1 MILEQPQRFSVDIDI
16 IVSLDTSKEELEK
29 YLSKIVG
36 ASAFTRMLLD
46 ERRSYKEGVP
56 KAHYIFYF
64 QSNVPTKNKEG
75 LVLTNPEREVLL
87 DVLFAENHYPTLVER
102 PIKTEWLQVTDE
114 IITVKTPDINSIARD
129 KLTAFAPETA
139 GVPYHR
145 ESVNDKGETIKSEM
159 FMEIMK
165 QAFDVGCLFN
175 LLDNIITFKKSYEA
189 TAISEIKYRPEKN
202 ITSIEDVL
210 KDTIATALLI
220 ARKDVQA
227 DEQSKE
233 KFKYLNIGLN
243 QFGHF
248 VYTGNFRIEQAQVAS
263 AKAAYLSALM
273 LSGSNSDLKKFDNK
287 IPLADFMITHPE
299 YNFLNKRLKFV
310 AKGEAL
316 FYWNEIVKLLHY

>member
-1 MILEQPQRFSVDIDI
+1 MIDITSLSAEWLANKRKQYGKDPAIMESMIYALYLLEQLKLTGLDFIFKGGTSLILILEQPQRFSVDIDI

-75 LVLTNPEREVLL
+75 LVLTNSEREVLL

-114 IITVKTPDINSIARD
+114 IITVKTPDINSIAGD

-189 TAISEIKYRPEKN
+189 TAISEIKYRLEKN

-233 KFKYLNIGLN
+233 KFSYIFLQISNA
-243 QFGHF
+243 Q
-248 VYTGNFRIEQAQVAS
+248 TNFHIAGWSVAYD
-263 AKAAYLSALM
+263 ANLI
-273 LSGSNSDLKKFDNK
+273 SNFN
-287 IPLADFMITHPE
+287 
-299 YNFLNKRLKFV
+299 
-310 AKGEAL
+310 
-316 FYWNEIVKLLHY
+316 